1 MLNHTIHHSARF
13 PNIKALMWD
22 NTKLYAA
29 RGYNV
34 YSYDTASISEQWNL
48 IGRYNPNL
56 SQRACEYSKTLA
68 RIKRSGFHH
77 LTALGNNEL
86 IGIIDKALVKLPAD
100 SKAFRKIFS
109 ITRGT
114 RPLSLT
120 TNPEGHIFWGEY
132 FSNPARDP
140 VNIYASYDLGESWS
154 IAYTFPKS
162 AIRHIHNIIWD
173 QYINSFW
180 IFTGDEHNE
189 CLIMT
194 ADKNMDNLKIVFQGK
209 QQIRCV
215 AGIPRPEGL
224 YFASDTPFEANH
236 IYLIEQDGSLNPL
249 SPMPSSSLSA
259 CNISNILCF
268 SSAVEPSSVNKSKS
282 ASLVIS
288 SNGQDWD
295 NVVKWDKSMLP
306 SKLFQFANISLPTGY
321 NSSSFLAAT
330 GISVK
335 KEHMTTHLWEIKRK

>member
-1 MLNHTIHHSARF
+1 MLNHSIHHSERF

-22 NTKLYAA
+22 NQTLYAA
-29 RGYNV
+29 RGYSV
-34 YSYDTASISEQWNL
+34 LSYDTASECKQWNL
-48 IGRYNPNL
+48 VGRYNPSF

-77 LTALGNNEL
+77 LTSLSNNEL
-86 IGIIDKALVKLPAD
+86 IGIIDKSLVKLSTD
-100 SKAFRKIFS
+100 SRTFKKIFS

-120 TNPEGHIFWGEY
+120 TNPQGHIFWGEY
-132 FSNPARDP
+132 FSNPHRDS
-140 VNIYASYDLGESWS
+140 VHIYVSYDFGDTWS

-162 AIRHIHNIIWD
+162 TIRHIHNIIWD
-173 QYINSFW
+173 QYINAFW
-180 IFTGDEHNE
+180 IFTGDDHNE

-194 ADKNMDNLKIVFQGK
+194 ADENMGNIKVIFEGN

-224 YFASDTPFEANH
+224 YFASDTPFEPNH
-236 IYLIEQDGSLNPL
+236 IYLIDKASSLHTL
-249 SPMPSSSLSA
+249 SSLPSSSLSA

-268 SSAVEPSSVNKSKS
+268 SSAVEPSSINTTKS
-282 ASLVIS
+282 ASLAIS
-288 SNGQDWD
+288 SDGQAW
-295 NVVKWDKSMLP
+295 NNIVKWDKSMLP

-335 KEHMTTHLWEIKRK
+335 KEHMTTHLWEIKSN